1 MTRGLFITL
10 EGGEGA
16 GKSTQAARLAPRIA
30 ATGREVVRTREPGGS
45 IGAEGIRGL
54 LVTGEPDRWSATTET
69 LLMYAARR
77 DHIERLI
84 APALERGAVVIC
96 DRFADSTR
104 AYQGAAGGAPQSLID
119 ALESEVVA
127 GLRPDLTL
135 ILDLPAEIGLRR
147 SRGEASNEDRF
158 EAKGLGFHQHL
169 REFFRKLAADEAD
182 RCVMIDAGADETT
195 VADAIWVAVAPR
207 LDQ

>member
-1 MTRGLFITL
+1 MARGLFITL

-30 ATGREVVRTREPGGS
+30 ALGREVVRTREPGGS
-45 IGAEGIRGL
+45 SGAEAIRAL

-77 DHIERLI
+77 DHIERTI

-104 AYQGAAGGAPQSLID
+104 AYQGAAGGASMALIA
-119 ALESEVVA
+119 ALETDVLA
-127 GLRPDLTL
+127 GVRPDLTL
-135 ILDLPAEIGLRR
+135 ILDLPAETGLRR
-147 SRGEASNEDRF
+147 SCGEASREDRF
-158 EAKGLGFHQHL
+158 ESKGLAFHQRL
-169 REFFRKLAADEAD
+169 RGFFQGLAADESE
-182 RCVMIDAGADETT
+182 RCVLIDAGADEAS
-195 VADAIWVAVAPR
+195 VAEAIWQAVAPR
-207 LDQ
+207 VCR

>member
-1 MTRGLFITL
+1 MARGLFITF

-30 ATGREVVRTREPGGS
+30 ALGREVVRTREPGGS
-45 IGAEGIRGL
+45 LGAEAIRAL

-104 AYQGAAGGAPQSLID
+104 AYQGAAGGAPATLIE
-119 ALESEVVA
+119 ALETEVLA
-127 GLRPDLTL
+127 GVRPDLTL

-147 SRGEASNEDRF
+147 SRGEDSDEDRF
-158 EAKGLGFHQHL
+158 ESKGLVFHQRL
-169 REFFRKLAADEAD
+169 RAFFQALAENDPARCVSIDAAADEWS
-182 RCVMIDAGADETT
+182 
-195 VADAIWVAVAPR
+195 VAEAIWAAVAPR
-207 LDQ
+207 LTA